1 MRNRNRRFSLWLNET
16 EFNHL
21 EKQAKISGLKKEP
34 FIRKLIMNTE
44 IRPRPPDEYVKL
56 LRELSA
62 IGNNVNQLAHKANGI
77 GVIHIDEVRKMRE
90 ALEGLWTEVKKL

>member
-1 MRNRNRRFSLWLNET
+1 MDKTNYTASQLIRR
-16 EFNHL
+16 
-21 EKQAKISGLKKEP
+21 
-34 FIRKLIMNTE
+34 LIMNTE

-77 GVIHIDEVRKMRE
+77 GVIHVDEVRKMRE

>member
-1 MRNRNRRFSLWLNET
+1 MRNRNRRFSHLLNEK
-16 EFNHL
+16 EFKHF

-77 GVIHIDEVRKMRE
+77 GVIHVDEVRKMRE